1 MKPLALGSAGAGG
14 LAGAALGAYWL
25 PGGAALSTP
34 LAYALGVATTVDAPR
49 GVALTFDD
57 GPHPEGTPAVLEAL
71 ARHGARATFFLVGEQ
86 VERWPGLAAEI
97 VAAGHRVGVH
107 CQRHRNLLRLGPK
120 EVREDLERATAV
132 IAAGTGT
139 APRLYRP
146 PYGILNGAALRHSR
160 RSGWAPLLW
169 TRYAADWR
177 RRATAG
183 SIVRRL
189 TEGLRSGEVLLLH
202 DADWYGTP
210 GSWRKTAAA
219 VSLVLAEIE
228 RLGLEPVLA

>member
-1 MKPLALGSAGAGG
+1 VRPVVLGRAGAGLTG
-14 LAGAALGAYWL
+14 AALAAYWLPAGAALW
-25 PGGAALSTP
+25 TP
-34 LAYALGVATTVDAPR
+34 LAHSLGVRTTVDAAR

-86 VERWPGLAAEI
+86 VERWPELAAEI
-97 VAAGHRVGVH
+97 VTAGHAVGVH
-107 CQRHRNLLRLGPK
+107 CQRHRNLLRLGPR
-120 EVREDLERATAV
+120 EVREDLDRATAV
-132 IAAGTGT
+132 IAEGTGT

-160 RSGWAPLLW
+160 RIGWAPLLW
-169 TRYAADWR
+169 SRHAADWR
-177 RRATAG
+177 RRATPG
-183 SIVRRL
+183 SIAERL
-189 TEGLRSGEVLLLH
+189 TEGVRPGEVLLLH

-210 GSWRKTAAA
+210 GSWRKTASAILP
-219 VSLVLAEIE
+219 VMAELD

>member
-1 MKPLALGSAGAGG
+1 MRARALGSAG
-14 LAGAALGAYWL
+14 LAGAALGGYWL
-25 PGGAALSTP
+25 PAGAALSTP
-34 LAYALGVATTVDAPR
+34 LAHALGVRTTIGAPG

-97 VAAGHRVGVH
+97 VAAGHAVGVH
-107 CQRHRNLLRLGPK
+107 CQRHRNLLRLDPR
-120 EVREDLERATAV
+120 EVREDLERAG
-132 IAAGTGT
+132 AAIGEATGT

-146 PYGILNGAALRHSR
+146 PYGILNGAALRHARS
-160 RSGWAPLLW
+160 SGWAPLLW
-169 TRYAADWR
+169 SRHAADWR
-177 RRATAG
+177 SRATVG

-189 TEGLRSGEVLLLH
+189 TEGLRPGEVLLLH

-219 VSLVLAEIE
+219 VPVVLAELA
-228 RLGLEPVLA
+228 RLGLQPDLA